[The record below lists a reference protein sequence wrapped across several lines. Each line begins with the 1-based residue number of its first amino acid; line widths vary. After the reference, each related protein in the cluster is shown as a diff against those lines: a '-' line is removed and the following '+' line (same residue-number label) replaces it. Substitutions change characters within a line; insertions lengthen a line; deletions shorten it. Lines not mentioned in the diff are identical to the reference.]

1 MMDWKK
7 GLKLAGLGLMMTAAC
22 AGLSGCG
29 GKGEGQGSGKTAK
42 VGFIN
47 GVSGGVASYG
57 LAEKEGF
64 FTMQDVADGVK
75 DKMVRRHPF
84 VFDKTGKDST
94 LSAPREWEKRKRIEK
109 NRKYLLSGVPKGLP
123 SLLLTCIIQ
132 KKVSSNGLQNLLFPE
147 DLPADMK
154 QKISQF
160 LEDDR
165 EMDREKKAGAFLFHL
180 VHYLQEKG
188 IEPELALHR
197 SDTAFM
203 SRLHSFEDFVMQEG
217 KNLSDMSPEETLQ
230 RWKDFMAQKPSH
242 WN

>member
-1 MMDWKK
+1 
-7 GLKLAGLGLMMTAAC
+7 
-22 AGLSGCG
+22 
-29 GKGEGQGSGKTAK
+29 
-42 VGFIN
+42 
-47 GVSGGVASYG
+47 
-57 LAEKEGF
+57 
-64 FTMQDVADGVK
+64 
-75 DKMVRRHPF
+75 MVRRHPF